1 MINYLEVFIYS
12 DQPIICPKCSVRTKL
27 IMDLSHTN
35 MQTQIH
41 KCFDKNCS
49 FEFIIQSDEDFDN
62 VSML

>member
-1 MINYLEVFIYS
+1 
-12 DQPIICPKCSVRTKL
+12 
-27 IMDLSHTN
+27 MDLSHTN

-41 KCFDKNCS
+41 KCYDKNCS